1 MENNEIYFQIKPV
14 GSSCNIMCKYCYVQ
28 PFRNQEKVTKLMQSV
43 VLENVIRK
51 CIKNSPSPTFS
62 WHGGEPTLAGISF
75 FKEAVR
81 LIEKYLIPKQNASN
95 LIQTNATLIDKDFA
109 KFFKEYEFA
118 VSVSLDGPEN
128 VHNLYRTNCLGKGS
142 FSTTMKGIDNLRKT
156 GIEPTVIATVTKE
169 TLKYA
174 KKAFNFLVGEGF
186 KLIKFSPVY
195 DTEANVFS
203 IDSKEWFEYLRKIF
217 YSWVELGNPE
227 IQVRE
232 IDEIIAWIRKENI
245 SMCSSNS
252 SCSKWISVDPD
263 GNLYPCEYLRSKYS
277 YGNIV
282 DSEISEIV
290 SSARHLDFMKTLQ
303 VLHDECQACTFQKL
317 CGNGCPAT
325 RVENGEVSS
334 SGLYVYCQQRK
345 MLYQEIS
352 IEFEKILSSKGGE
365 NNA

>member
-28 PFRNQEKVTKLMQSV
+28 PFRSREKGIKIMRSV
-43 VLENVIRK
+43 VLENIIRK
-51 CIKNSPSPTFS
+51 CMQNSSRPTFS

-75 FKEAVR
+75 FKGAIR
-81 LIEKYLIPKQNASN
+81 LIEKYLTPKQNTCN

-118 VSVSLDGPEN
+118 VSISLDGPEN
-128 VHNLYRTNCLGKGS
+128 VHNLYRMDCLGRGS
-142 FSTTMKGIDNLRKT
+142 FNATMKGVDNLREA
-156 GIEPTVIATVTKE
+156 GVEPTVIATVTKK

-174 KKAFNFLVGEGF
+174 EKVFDFLVGEGF

-195 DTEANVFS
+195 DTGANAFS
-203 IDSKEWFEYLRKIF
+203 IGSKEWFEYLRKIF
-217 YSWVELGNPE
+217 CSWVEIGDPE

-232 IDEIIAWIRKENI
+232 LDEIIAWIRKDNI

-277 YGNIV
+277 YGNII
-282 DSEISEIV
+282 DSEISAIV
-290 SSARHLDFMKTLQ
+290 SSVRHVNFLKTLQ
-303 VLHDECQACTFQKL
+303 ALHDECQECTFQKL

-352 IEFEKILSSKGGE
+352 IAFEKILSSKGGE